1 MSILQVVTY
10 PDERLRKVCTPV
22 TVFDEQLRKL
32 AADMFETM
40 YDDDGVGLAGPQV
53 GVLKRIVVM
62 DVPVD
67 STVEE
72 TPDRPQPHFKEVLI
86 NPEIILKSEPCRSS
100 EGCLSVP
107 DYTAEVDRCNRVTF
121 RYQDLDG
128 NVHEL
133 EAHDLHAICV
143 QHELDHLDGKLFI
156 DKLSRLKRERL
167 KTKYTKLKRA
177 QEHR

>member
-1 MSILQVVTY
+1 
-10 PDERLRKVCTPV
+10 
-22 TVFDEQLRKL
+22 
-32 AADMFETM
+32 M

-107 DYTAEVDRCNRVTF
+107 DYTAEVDRYNRVTF

-167 KTKYTKLKRA
+167 KIKYTKLKRA